1 MTRRRGKYCKAESFT
16 YTTGLP
22 PPLGEGNR
30 FPSHGKYFAERARMP
45 LMTTKPMFDLAYEGG
60 FAVGAFN
67 VNNME
72 LAQSIIDAC
81 AKEKSPLILQISKGA
96 RKYANIRYLKHII
109 DAAVEEHPELPIAIH
124 CDHGDT
130 IDLIQQCINDG
141 YTSVMI
147 DGSHHPFDEN
157 AKLTAEAVKLAH
169 AAGVVVEAELGMLG
183 GIEEDVVG
191 LSAEEY
197 EKNIQQFLTDPK
209 QAADF
214 WKRTGCDSLAVAI
227 GTSHG
232 AYKFKH
238 EAKLAFDRIEEIMKT
253 CPGLPLVMH
262 GSSSVPQEFVELVN
276 KYGGKMPNAKG
287 VPEDQISMA
296 VRKYGVC
303 KVNIDTDLRLAM
315 TAKIREVFATKPAEF
330 DPRNYLGPAREAITQ
345 MVQRKLHVLNSAGKA
360 ETINKQWEK
369 LGKPVPAYYRKGRAA

>member
-1 MTRRRGKYCKAESFT
+1 
-16 YTTGLP
+16 
-22 PPLGEGNR
+22 
-30 FPSHGKYFAERARMP
+30 MP
-45 LMTTKPMFDLAYEGG
+45 LMTTKPMFDLAYSGG
-60 FAVGAFN
+60 FAIGAFN

-72 LAQSIIDAC
+72 LAQSIVDAC
-81 AKEKSPLILQISKGA
+81 FAEKSPCILQISKGA
-96 RKYANIRYLKHII
+96 RKYANIRYLRHII
-109 DAAVEEHPELPIAIH
+109 DAAVEEHPEIPIAIH

-130 IDLIQQCINDG
+130 IDLIKTCVADG

-147 DGSHHPFDEN
+147 DGSHHPYEKN
-157 AKLTAEAVKLAH
+157 VEETAASVKVAH

-183 GIEEDVVG
+183 GIEEDVIG

-197 EKNIQQFLTDPK
+197 EKNLEKFLTDPEMAK
-209 QAADF
+209 DF
-214 WKRTGCDSLAVAI
+214 WKKTQCDSLAVAI

-238 EAKLAFDRIEEIMKT
+238 ESKLAFDRIEQIMKT

-276 KYGGKMPNAKG
+276 KYGGNMPNAKG

-330 DPRNYLGPAREAITQ
+330 DPRNYLGPAREAITS
-345 MVQRKLHVLNSAGKA
+345 MVKRKLHVLNSAGKA
-360 ETINKQWEK
+360 DAINKQWEK
-369 LGKPVPAYYRKGRAA
+369 LGKPEPTYYTKGKAA